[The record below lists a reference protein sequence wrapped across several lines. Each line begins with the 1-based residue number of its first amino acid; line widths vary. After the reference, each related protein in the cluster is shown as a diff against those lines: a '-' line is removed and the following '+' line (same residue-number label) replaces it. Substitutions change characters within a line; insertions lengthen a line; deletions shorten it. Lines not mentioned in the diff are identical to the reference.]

1 MEDYGNYQT
10 YNTRTSFVAIVIT
23 VHKLYIQDETSFL
36 IPVNDGL
43 LRLQYMQDKNRVGKQ
58 WRSQVPE
65 NTNTKSQKASDD

>member
-10 YNTRTSFVAIVIT
+10 SNTRTSLVAIVIT
-23 VHKLYIQDETSFL
+23 VHKLYIQRRTSFL

-43 LRLQYMQDKNRVGKQ
+43 LRLQYMQDKNRVCKQ

-65 NTNTKSQKASDD
+65 NTNI